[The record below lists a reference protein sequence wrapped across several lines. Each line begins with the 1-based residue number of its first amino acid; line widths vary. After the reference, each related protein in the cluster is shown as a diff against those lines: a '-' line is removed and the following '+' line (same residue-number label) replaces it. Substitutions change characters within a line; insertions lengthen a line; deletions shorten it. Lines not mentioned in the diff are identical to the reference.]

1 MKQAAEMRSRME
13 SQTTR
18 IDITVTPTGGA
29 GPNVECDITGP
40 ADYVTD
46 HAIFL
51 PLNSGDFE
59 IYFTLDPGPQSLS
72 WNANPFAAHVG
83 KCPKGPTPPPNQPQ
97 GQFTPDAPNGSVL
110 RVQATGQSKRSVAFY
125 KLNFNGGNSCDPI
138 IINGGGT
145 NIIGGGNN

>member
-1 MKQAAEMRSRME
+1 MTQRTEMRHTME
-13 SQTTR
+13 GQSTR

-40 ADYVTD
+40 PDYVTD

-51 PLNSGDFE
+51 PLDSGDFE
-59 IYFTLDPGPQSLS
+59 IYFTLDSKSLS
-72 WNANPFAAHVG
+72 WNTNAFGAHVG

-138 IINGGGT
+138 IMNAGGT
-145 NIIGGGNN
+145 NIIGAGSN

>member
-1 MKQAAEMRSRME
+1 MTQRTEMRHTME
-13 SQTTR
+13 GQSTR

-40 ADYVTD
+40 PDYVTD

-51 PLNSGDFE
+51 PLDSGDFE
-59 IYFTLDPGPQSLS
+59 IYFTLDSKSLS
-72 WNANPFAAHVG
+72 WNTNAFGAHVG

>member
-1 MKQAAEMRSRME
+1 MTQRTEMRHTME
-13 SQTTR
+13 GQSTR

-40 ADYVTD
+40 PDSVTD

-51 PLNSGDFE
+51 PLDSGDFE
-59 IYFTLDPGPQSLS
+59 IYFTLDSKSLS
-72 WNANPFAAHVG
+72 WNTNAFGAHVG